1 MLRSPLRQKPQVVRI
16 LWLFLKRISRLG
28 QYMTFFLR
36 SSSACSFEVRD
47 VNVVGSVLEIGES
60 EVLQLP
66 YMDLGIISEG
76 QGEDCVHCWIK
87 SIVAA
92 FGESGA
98 KHVYEYI

>member
-1 MLRSPLRQKPQVVRI
+1 
-16 LWLFLKRISRLG
+16 
-28 QYMTFFLR
+28 MTFFLR
-36 SSSACSFEVRD
+36 CSSACSFEVRD

-60 EVLQLP
+60 EVLQSP
-66 YMDLGIISEG
+66 YVDLGIISEG

-98 KHVYEYI
+98 KHVYGYI